1 MQAQH
6 AQEPL
11 EQKTWQL
18 ADANNDNE
26 GYLYYCV
33 LCDEALVL
41 SKQPID
47 PLKVRLVFEQK
58 CPGCGFELDKV
69 LGCRASNLP
78 RKARLLTSL
87 KCKDPEILGEPY
99 ERFQSKTDMGS
110 MLPGDSTA
118 RLTLGI
124 EHVDGVLVLKRGQFI
139 SLLGDSAHSL
149 SLLYVVRSILPAPAG
164 LQGDVVFIDGGNIF
178 DIYTISR
185 HAISLGL
192 ESEMIHE
199 RIHLSR
205 AFTHH
210 QLYSLIV
217 EKLSSAIDE
226 YNAKLAVVS
235 DITALFC
242 DPDVREKREAND
254 MLNKSLRFLGNLA
267 ERKNIIIIAT
277 NIKTRNRAMEEAL
290 IHAPHVSARLK
301 DRGAFTQLTVT
312 RHPFLPEKEDEVV
325 TLDNQTIVKYLTR
338 SALPSNG
345 EA

>member
-6 AQEPL
+6 AREPL
-11 EQKTWQL
+11 EQKTSQL
-18 ADANNDNE
+18 VEVKNGNE

-41 SKQPID
+41 STQPID

-58 CPGCGFELDKV
+58 CPGCGFELDTV

-87 KCKDPEILGEPY
+87 KCKDPEILVEPD
-99 ERFQSKTDMGS
+99 ERFQSKTDRGS
-110 MLPGDSTA
+110 MLPKDSTA
-118 RLTLGI
+118 HLTLGI
-124 EHVDGVLVLKRGQFI
+124 EHVDRVLVLKRGQFV

-149 SLLYVVRSILPAPAG
+149 SLLFVVRSILPAPRG
-164 LQGDVVFIDGGNIF
+164 LHSDVVFIDGGNIF
-178 DIYTISR
+178 DAYTVSR
-185 HAISLGL
+185 HATGLGL
-192 ESEMIHE
+192 ESRMIHE

-217 EKLSSAIDE
+217 EKLPSAIDE

-242 DPDVREKREAND
+242 DPDVREKKEAND
-254 MLNKSLRFLGNLA
+254 MLNKSLRFLGSLA
-267 ERKNIIIIAT
+267 EQKNIIVIVT

-290 IHAPHVSARLK
+290 IRIPHVSSKLK
-301 DRGAFTQLTVT
+301 DRGAYTQLTVT
-312 RHPFLPEKEDEVV
+312 RHPFLPEKKEEAV
-325 TLDNQTIVKYLTR
+325 TLDNQTLARYL
-338 SALPSNG
+338 
-345 EA
+345 